1 MLRKSPTRT
10 EVFMAANRHNALKS
24 TGPKA
29 ASGQT
34 VDGMRNKGKICLRGG
49 VNTHEGVLGQTT
61 GEVTCWDRKRQ
72 ANGHQQKCHP
82 NNIAGNLAGNWASS
96 QFGAVGGRPIG
107 VKPDQTQRG

>member
-10 EVFMAANRHNALKS
+10 EVFMAANRHKALKS

-61 GEVTCWDRKRQ
+61 GEGTCWDRKRRRRTATNRNAIPTTSLATWRGTGQ
-72 ANGHQQKCHP
+72 AANSGRLV
-82 NNIAGNLAGNWASS
+82 AG
-96 QFGAVGGRPIG
+96 Q
-107 VKPDQTQRG
+107 